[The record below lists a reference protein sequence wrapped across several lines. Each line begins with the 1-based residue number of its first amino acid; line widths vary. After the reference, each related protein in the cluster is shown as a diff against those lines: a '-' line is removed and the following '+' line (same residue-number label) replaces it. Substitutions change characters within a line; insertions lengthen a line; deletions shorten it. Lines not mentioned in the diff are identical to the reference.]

1 MRDESLNDT
10 TISQV
15 SNSEVSALAA
25 AESLNQTKMFLSSL
39 NLWQIIF
46 ATSSIAKADVL
57 KLPKPELEPQPISIS
72 CNIYRHYP
80 TRPCFSTVC
89 VGWVMVIIDIKVS
102 TLVHRV
108 QWPLCPSSG
117 SWRIMYHLGIIS
129 VSSWYHPLE
138 IEDTSSQTR
147 SAVHQGE
154 YLLPWRRIHQRWSTL
169 NLSFPRSSPGL
180 KVVL

>member
-108 QWPLCPSSG
+108 QWPLRPSSG
-117 SWRIMYHLGIIS
+117 SWRIMYHLGIIL
-129 VSSWYHPLE
+129 VSSSGDWRHL
-138 IEDTSSQTR
+138 ISDQVC
-147 SAVHQGE
+147 SAQGE
-154 YLLPWRRIHQRWSTL
+154 YLVPWRRIHQRWYL
-169 NLSFPRSSPGL
+169 HWICHCPGHL
-180 KVVL
+180 LG

>member
-57 KLPKPELEPQPISIS
+57 KLPKPELEPQQNSIS

-108 QWPLCPSSG
+108 QWPLRPSSG
-117 SWRIMYHLGIIS
+117 SWRIMYHLGIIL
-129 VSSWYHPLE
+129 VSSSGDWRHLTPVC
-138 IEDTSSQTR
+138 
-147 SAVHQGE
+147 SAQGE
-154 YLLPWRRIHQRWSTL
+154 YLVPWRRQDPSLVIFAL
-169 NLSFPRSSPGL
+169 NLLLPRSSRGL
-180 KVVL
+180 NDC

>member
-57 KLPKPELEPQPISIS
+57 KLPKPELRPQQNSIF
-72 CNIYRHYP
+72 CNIYSHYP

-108 QWPLCPSSG
+108 QWPVCPSSG
-117 SWRIMYHLGIIS
+117 SWRIMYHLGIIL
-129 VSSWYHPLE
+129 VSSAGDWRHHISDQVCSAPGRIPAAVE
-138 IEDTSSQTR
+138 EDPSK
-147 SAVHQGE
+147 V
-154 YLLPWRRIHQRWSTL
+154 ISTL
-169 NLSFPRSSPGL
+169 NLSLPRSSPGL
-180 KVVL
+180 NGLL

>member
-57 KLPKPELEPQPISIS
+57 KLPKPELEPQQNSIS

-108 QWPLCPSSG
+108 QWPLRPSSG
-117 SWRIMYHLGIIS
+117 SWRIMYHLGIIL
-129 VSSWYHPLE
+129 VSSSGDWRHL
-138 IEDTSSQTR
+138 ISDQVC
-147 SAVHQGE
+147 SAPGE
-154 YLLPWRRIHQRWSTL
+154 YLLPWRRIHQRWYL
-169 NLSFPRSSPGL
+169 HWICHCPGHL
-180 KVVL
+180 LG

>member
-57 KLPKPELEPQPISIS
+57 KLPKPELQPQQNSIS

-80 TRPCFSTVC
+80 TKC

-102 TLVHRV
+102 TPVHRV
-108 QWPLCPSSG
+108 QWPVCPSSG
-117 SWRIMYHLGIIS
+117 SWRIMYHLGIIL
-129 VSSWYHPLE
+129 VSSSGDWRHHISDQVCSAPGRIPAAVE
-138 IEDTSSQTR
+138 EDPSK
-147 SAVHQGE
+147 V
-154 YLLPWRRIHQRWSTL
+154 ISTL
-169 NLSFPRSSPGL
+169 NLSLPRSSPGL
-180 KVVL
+180 NGLL

>member
-1 MRDESLNDT
+1 MRCQHS
-10 TISQV
+10 
-15 SNSEVSALAA
+15 A

-46 ATSSIAKADVL
+46 ATSSFAKADVL

-102 TLVHRV
+102 NTGAQGAMTLAPILRFLTYHV
-108 QWPLCPSSG
+108 SS
-117 SWRIMYHLGIIS
+117 RYHLGIILWRLKTPHLRPGLQCTGRIPAA
-129 VSSWYHPLE
+129 VE
-138 IEDTSSQTR
+138 EDPSK
-147 SAVHQGE
+147 V
-154 YLLPWRRIHQRWSTL
+154 ISTL
-169 NLSFPRSSPGL
+169 NLSLPRSSPGL
-180 KVVL
+180 NGLL